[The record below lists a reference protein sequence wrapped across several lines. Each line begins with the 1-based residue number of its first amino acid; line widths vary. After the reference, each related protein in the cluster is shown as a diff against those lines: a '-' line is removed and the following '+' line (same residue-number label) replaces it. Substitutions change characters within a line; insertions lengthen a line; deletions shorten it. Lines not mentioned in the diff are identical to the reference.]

1 MLEWS
6 IWQTLGCYLSI
17 CVFLHKPHLGPFMTV
32 STVRPFLCV
41 LTMWKLCGFGKGR
54 VSSKIT
60 VYDCTWYWL
69 FLREPHE
76 GMVGPA
82 WNLSSLSPPLPD
94 GPHLPPHSDTLRAP
108 VRPSPSLLGH
118 GVQLSW
124 PSMSW

>member
-1 MLEWS
+1 MEHLAD
-6 IWQTLGCYLSI
+6 LGVLLKHL
-17 CVFLHKPHLGPFMTV
+17 CVPSQATPRSVHDCKLY
-32 STVRPFLCV
+32 TVRPFLCV
-41 LTMWKLCGFGKGR
+41 LTMWKLCGFGKGS

-60 VYDCTWYWL
+60 VYDCTWHWL
-69 FLREPHE
+69 FLWEPHA

-82 WNLSSLSPPLPD
+82 WNLSPLSPPLPG

-108 VRPSPSLLGH
+108 ARPSPSLLGH